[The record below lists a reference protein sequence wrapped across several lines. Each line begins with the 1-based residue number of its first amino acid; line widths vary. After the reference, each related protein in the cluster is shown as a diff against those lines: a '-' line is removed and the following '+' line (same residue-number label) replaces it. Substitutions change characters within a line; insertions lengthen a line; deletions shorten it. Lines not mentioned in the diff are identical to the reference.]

1 MHYGSTCSLECSAN
15 CLNHTC
21 NNETGFCTYG
31 CREGFYGEQ
40 CEIGCDNCTAGCDI
54 MTGQC
59 IGDCPASKFGKF
71 CHKTCSQDCKNGCNK
86 YTGSC
91 YDGCVPGKFG
101 DFCNETCD
109 VQYAYCCDKRSL
121 NSK

>member
-1 MHYGSTCSLECSAN
+1 MHYGFTCSLECSAN

-21 NNETGFCTYG
+21 NNETGVCTYG
-31 CREGFYGEQ
+31 CRQGFYGEQ
-40 CEIGCDNCTAGCDI
+40 CEIGCDNCPSGCDI

-59 IGDCPASKFGKF
+59 IGDCPASKFGRF

-109 VQYAYCCDKRSL
+109 VQYAYCCDKRSS